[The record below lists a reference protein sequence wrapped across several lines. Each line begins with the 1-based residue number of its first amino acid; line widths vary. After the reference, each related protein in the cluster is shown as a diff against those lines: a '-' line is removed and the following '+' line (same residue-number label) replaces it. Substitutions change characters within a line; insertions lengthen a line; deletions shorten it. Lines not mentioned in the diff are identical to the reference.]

1 MKFFATWSVKVLWTS
16 CLEKDEKLNIDF
28 QTFIVFLHPYT
39 LATYLIDPFFEIRSV
54 LHTCMSKFGL
64 MFWVI
69 FCHCFQKYLLRM
81 FKRWMKLVEHKQVNT
96 YKTYYRSRGGF
107 RPGWWCGGGLGAV
120 WDSSLAPGGVGEGQ
134 GECQGEGEGEGEGS
148 YHSVPGAPLRPQ
160 PLWRTTACVR
170 VRVRGEGGV

>member
-28 QTFIVFLHPYT
+28 QTFIVFLYPYT

-69 FCHCFQKYLLRM
+69 FCHCFQKYLLWM

-107 RPGWWCGGGLGAV
+107 RRGGGAAWATPCCSG
-120 WDSSLAPGGVGEGQ
+120 
-134 GECQGEGEGEGEGS
+134 C
-148 YHSVPGAPLRPQ
+148 PLPSPQ
-160 PLWRTTACVR
+160 AAAHEKSNISEVFPCLHFPPSALKNDIKKANISNAMVISKYK
-170 VRVRGEGGV
+170 